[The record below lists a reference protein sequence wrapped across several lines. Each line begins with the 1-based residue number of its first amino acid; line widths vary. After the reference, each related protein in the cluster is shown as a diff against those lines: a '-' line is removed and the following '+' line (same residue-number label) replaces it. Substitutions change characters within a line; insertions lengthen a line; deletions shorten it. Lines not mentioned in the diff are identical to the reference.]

1 MLHLLLNITQSI
13 NRRVYQTPFLFP
25 LSVHHWQINNTSFA
39 AILLVWYTSPIDA
52 VFYWLL
58 NIKQSIRRRVYQTLF
73 LLPLC
78 CPPLQTNNIY
88 TSYFKS
94 YFFVH
99 YTSPIDAVY
108 FLKINKASEG
118 EYIKQY
124 LSFHCPP
131 LTNVG
136 CICQPKTTHK
146 IHFSLP
152 AIIFN
157 TY

>member
-1 MLHLLLNITQSI
+1 M
-13 NRRVYQTPFLFP
+13 
-25 LSVHHWQINNTSFA
+25 
-39 AILLVWYTSPIDA
+39 
-52 VFYWLL
+52 
-58 NIKQSIRRRVYQTLF
+58 
-73 LLPLC
+73 
-78 CPPLQTNNIY
+78 
-88 TSYFKS
+88 SYFMS

-136 CICQPKTTHK
+136 CNSASQK
-146 IHFSLP
+146 IHTKS
-152 AIIFN
+152 IFPYQQYLIHIKEVLILYLIKKEN
-157 TY
+157 TASIYGTTTENYYVFIHIFDINASDELMQEKMMLKIRK